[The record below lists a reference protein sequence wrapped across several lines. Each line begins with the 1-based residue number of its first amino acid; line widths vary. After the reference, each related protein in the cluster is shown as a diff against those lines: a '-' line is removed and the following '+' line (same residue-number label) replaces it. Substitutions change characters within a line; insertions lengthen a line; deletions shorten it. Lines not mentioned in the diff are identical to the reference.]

1 MKVVTVGNTKGG
13 AGKTN
18 TAVNLAIAAAIQGKR
33 VLIVDADVQ
42 ASAMSF
48 RALREDDL
56 IRTVAI
62 TTPTLHKDVA
72 AFAAGMDLV
81 LIDVGGRDSTVFRS
95 AIGAADLLVIPVLPS
110 VYDIW
115 AAGDTLELLAEAR
128 SFNIA
133 TPARIFL
140 NQMMPNTI
148 MGREAVEALVDF
160 EAVAPLMQTRVHHR
174 QAFKNAAAQ
183 GKGVVEF
190 EPAGKA
196 AQEINA
202 LLAEILSLV

>member
-18 TAVNLAIAAAIQGKR
+18 TAVNLAVAAAKQGLR

-48 RALREDDL
+48 RALRDDDL
-56 IRTVAI
+56 IRTAAI
-62 TTPTLHKDVA
+62 TTPTIHKDVG
-72 AFAAGMDLV
+72 AFTGMDLI

-95 AIGAADLLVIPVLPS
+95 AIAAADLLIIPVLPS

-115 AAGDTLELLAEAR
+115 AAGDTLELLQEAR
-128 SFNIA
+128 SFNVE

-140 NQMMPNTI
+140 NQVVPNTI
-148 MGREAVEALVDF
+148 MGREADEALADF
-160 EAVAPLMQTRVHHR
+160 AQAAPLLETRVYHR

-183 GKGVVEF
+183 GLGVVEL
-190 EPAGKA
+190 EPSGKA
-196 AQEINA
+196 AKEINA